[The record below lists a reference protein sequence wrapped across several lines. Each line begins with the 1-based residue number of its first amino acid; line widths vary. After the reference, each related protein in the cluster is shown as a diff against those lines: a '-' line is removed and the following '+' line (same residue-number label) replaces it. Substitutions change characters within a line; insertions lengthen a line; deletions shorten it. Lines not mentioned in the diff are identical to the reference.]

1 MKNVNIFNDS
11 IETETGNN
19 TQKTKGDED
28 MKYYIDIMDKKAWK
42 KLSKS
47 HAYGEYAKLGLKL
60 IEAKELAEEAKAEL
74 LANRENIL
82 KFKKDLEEHDKHI
95 EQLEKELK
103 ELAEEMAHKL
113 KVKQLALNHVKEE
126 RDNYKERN
134 EELELQNAKGI
145 GKADA
150 ALIITKEIE
159 AELSRQAES
168 INADC
173 EIRNDCTDELTI
185 KAEMIDY
192 FKTSIKRNNK
202 KITAAKRD
210 IKQGFEVNCNKKRIR
225 DIEAQNRYFL
235 NQINGFNATINEFQN
250 KKISINN
257 NITSKRD
264 NYKNLENAWATV
276 SAFLK

>member
-1 MKNVNIFNDS
+1 MKNNIFNDL
-11 IETETGNN
+11 IENGTEEQHTKNN
-19 TQKTKGDED
+19 GDSH

-60 IEAKELAEEAKAEL
+60 IEAKELAEEGKAEL

-82 KFKKDLEEHDKHI
+82 NFKKELEEHDKHI

-103 ELAEEMAHKL
+103 EMAYKL
-113 KVKQLALNHVKEE
+113 EVKQRALDFVKEE
-126 RDNYKERN
+126 RDNYKEKS
-134 EELELQNAKGI
+134 EELEFQNARGI

-150 ALIITKEIE
+150 ALKITEEIE

-173 EIRNDCTDELTI
+173 EIRNDYTDELVI
-185 KAEMIDY
+185 KAEMVND
-192 FKTSIKRNNK
+192 FKKSISRNNK
-202 KITAAKRD
+202 KIAAARRD
-210 IKQGFEVNCNKKRIR
+210 IKQGVEINRNKKRIR
-225 DIEAQNRYFL
+225 DIENQNRYL
-235 NQINGFNATINEFQN
+235 VNQINGFNSTINDFQN

-257 NITSKRD
+257 NIVSKKD
-264 NYKNLENAWATV
+264 NYKTLENAWETV